1 MAQAWY
7 ENEQFWIDFYPYMFG
22 EERLQ
27 AAVEQVDRILA
38 LTGLDG
44 GDVLDLCCGPGR
56 HSVELAGRGWKVTGV
71 DRTPYLLN
79 KARERAAGAGVE
91 VEFVEQDMRE
101 FCRADTYDLAL
112 SLFTSFGY
120 FDTEQENARVLRNLH
135 ASLRPGGRLVLE
147 VNAKEWIAAH
157 FLPSS
162 CDEMEDGRLLVQ
174 RRRILADWTRIENEW
189 ILIGPEDVRRHTI
202 EHTIYSGRELRD
214 LLRAAGFGE
223 VRLYGGL
230 DGSEYGRESKR
241 LVVVG
246 RR

>member
-27 AAVEQVDRILA
+27 AAVEQVDLILA

-135 ASLRPGGRLVLE
+135 ASLRPVE
-147 VNAKEWIAAH
+147 D
-157 FLPSS
+157 SS
-162 CDEMEDGRLLVQ
+162 SM
-174 RRRILADWTRIENEW
+174 
-189 ILIGPEDVRRHTI
+189 
-202 EHTIYSGRELRD
+202 
-214 LLRAAGFGE
+214 
-223 VRLYGGL
+223 
-230 DGSEYGRESKR
+230 
-241 LVVVG
+241 
-246 RR
+246 